1 MLPRLRGW
9 RGLSSSRLPNVAA
22 SELSRTEG
30 GAAKVKASDPKASSH
45 KRDLSGRMRL
55 NMADRVLMER
65 KVTRIGQISH
75 TAEERVIKQLSTR
88 TMHRILPLSKNDG
101 SGDQVRLLSR
111 QMLLEQRRRA
121 TASWVDRFGVPTL
134 TPVNGLSHFVLP
146 LQRVLF
152 TYCSHARDSDGVRE
166 FLGRELPTLA
176 QEHPGIEFVVEPRWS
191 RLPLI
196 RGFFLRG
203 IQKVLCLKNFT
214 SAQVREAFFK
224 LRNSSG
230 QPLRPFHQQ
239 VLSKAP
245 AVRPIWSPFHMLVE
259 GKNDPLAR
267 YKSNSNS
274 NSNGGGGVAG
284 AIINTLRCEVKTK

>member
-1 MLPRLRGW
+1 MPSRLRGW
-9 RGLSSSRLPNVAA
+9 RCLSTSRLPNAAA
-22 SELSRTEG
+22 SKLTDAEG
-30 GAAKVKASDPKASSH
+30 VATRANDSGQKDARH
-45 KRDLSGRMRL
+45 KEEPRGRLRL

-88 TMHRILPLSKNDG
+88 TMHRILPLSTRDG
-101 SGDQVRLLSR
+101 SGDQVRLLGR

-134 TPVNGLSHFVLP
+134 TPVNGLGHFVLP

-152 TYCSHARDSDGVRE
+152 TYCSHARDSDGVRT
-166 FLGRELPTLA
+166 FLSRELCKLA

-203 IQKVLCLKNFT
+203 VQKALCLKNFT
-214 SAQVREAFFK
+214 SAQVQEAFFK

-259 GKNDPLAR
+259 GKNDPLSQYKA
-267 YKSNSNS
+267 KSN
-274 NSNGGGGVAG
+274 GDRGTTTIA
-284 AIINTLRCEVKTK
+284 TTRRCEAEAK